1 MIASVLLVSYHAK
14 ISDLSLF
21 TLLALYMIVIVFTFF
36 FLIIL
41 DASLLN
47 HISTTAS
54 SGENK
59 FMPRL
64 FVQLLIDGVV
74 LLLL

>member
-21 TLLALYMIVIVFTFF
+21 TLLALYMIVIVFTF